1 MQGLS
6 HEEMLIEASSAF
18 IGAAERFDVSK
29 NARLTSYAWFSVM
42 SALQQLCQN
51 EGALLPMTT
60 AASRELLRLSQAES
74 QLRQKTGMD
83 PTIAETAAQVS
94 NCMQHSDRF
103 VSCAWM
109 KRVSPRQCMRESGTL
124 VLSWVTEVSACYCVI
139 GMS

>member
-60 AASRELLRLSQAES
+60 SASRELSRLSQAES
-74 QLRQKTGMD
+74 QLRQRTGMD
-83 PTIAETAAQVS
+83 PTIAEIAAQVS
-94 NCMQHSDRF
+94 NGHAAALMALSGRGACHLQG
-103 VSCAWM
+103 
-109 KRVSPRQCMRESGTL
+109 MRESGELMLSWMTEGL
-124 VLSWVTEVSACYCVI
+124 ACCCVRVLSC
-139 GMS
+139 